1 MSGIAY
7 FTLLYKFVYFY
18 HHVVFENCTFTATS
32 IDLIVAILDLVV
44 VVKKYASD
52 VTASDITFCF
62 HTYG

>member
-1 MSGIAY
+1 
-7 FTLLYKFVYFY
+7 
-18 HHVVFENCTFTATS
+18 VVFENCTFTATS